1 MQRIIFC
8 DVDGVM
14 NNAKFLKSKLR
25 SRMYHETG
33 DKYGMSTMISR
44 YHLFLIGLL
53 CRIMHAKVILSST
66 WRYGWNEDG
75 TVNTLKPGHQMEF
88 TDRLFR
94 KFGVNVIGI
103 TKRGAI
109 QLRGKYE
116 YNDKVLDDFTSR
128 QHFKGLEDVCGKR
141 SEVLKY
147 ARGTQILDWIE
158 RNNFT
163 GHYIIIDDDW
173 EDICF
178 YKELEKRIVITR
190 YYGGAGGFRLKH
202 FIKALKLFKAQEK
215 GTI

>member
-1 MQRIIFC
+1 
-8 DVDGVM
+8 M
-14 NNAKFLKSKLR
+14 NNARFLKSKLR
-25 SRMYHETG
+25 SRIYHEAG

-53 CRIMHAKVILSST
+53 CRITHAKVVLSST
-66 WRYGWNEDG
+66 WRYGWNEG
-75 TVNTLKPGHQMEF
+75 GSVNIQKPGHQMEL

-94 KFGVNVIGI
+94 KFGVDVIGI

-109 QLRGKYE
+109 QLQNKYE
-116 YNDKVLDDFTSR
+116 YNDKVLDGFTSR
-128 QHFKGLEDVCGKR
+128 QHFNGLKDVCGKR

-147 ARGTQILDWIE
+147 ARGSQILDWIE
-158 RNNFT
+158 CNNFT

-178 YKELEKRIVITR
+178 YRELEKRIVITR

-202 FIKALKLFKAQEK
+202 FIKALKLFKAQKK